1 MFEALVGASVLASAS
16 IALFFLRF
24 WQQTRD
30 RLFLIF
36 ALAFAVFA
44 VNRVLLSALDEKSEA
59 QTAVYLARALTFAL
73 IALAIADKNWPGL
86 IERLRHP
93 AQRLGTAR
101 AGRHRRDVRRSERP

>member
-1 MFEALVGASVLASAS
+1 MFEALVGASVLASDA

-30 RLFLIF
+30 PLTFFEVIT
-36 ALAFAVFA
+36 AMAFAVFA
-44 VNRVLLSALDEKSEA
+44 VNRILLSALDDQSEA

-73 IALAIADKNWPGL
+73 IALAIADKNWPGM

-93 AQRLGTAR
+93 SQRLASAR
-101 AGRHRRDVRRSERP
+101 AGRRRRGERP

>member
-1 MFEALVGASVLASAS
+1 MFEALAGASILAAAA

-24 WQQTRD
+24 WQQTHD

-44 VNRVLLSALDEKSEA
+44 VNRVLLSALDDQREA
-59 QTAVYLARALTFAL
+59 QTVVYLARALTFAL

-86 IERLRHP
+86 VERLRRP
-93 AQRLGTAR
+93 ARRR
-101 AGRHRRDVRRSERP
+101 ATSHRGR